1 MCVIICCDKESGF
14 PALQTL
20 ESAEALNRH
29 GGSIAW
35 IGVNGKVQWQKGIN
49 AKQIFAISKQIPLP
63 AIIHFRIAS
72 IGDVNDP
79 LCHPFPIN
87 EEASCELSGECDSV
101 LFHNGTW
108 REWSDVCLE
117 AVIKKDIKF
126 PEGEWSDSRA
136 MAWLVDKYG
145 TGILNLLTDG
155 NKVAIFSKEGIKK
168 YGSWVKVKDFSCSN
182 NYFDHS
188 IPAFEFDF
196 GSKSRRT
203 LVDDDEFFH
212 TLDTEDDPIT
222 MSNDDDYGTQRPI
235 RSRKQMRKQL
245 KREQKKLKKLKQKL
259 KDPIKVKVSRQDL
272 INHKKK
278 GHSCSSCVTTKLTI
292 NNKTKQYPTGLLSAE
307 KKLRE
312 KERRLVDRF
321 DHYY

>member
-14 PALQTL
+14 PALETL

-29 GGSIAW
+29 GGGIAW
-35 IGVNGKVQWQKGIN
+35 IGENGKVQYKKGIN
-49 AKQIFAISKQIPLP
+49 AKQIFAITKHIPLP

-72 IGDVNDP
+72 IGAVNNP

-87 EEASCELSGECDSV
+87 EEADCDLAGECDSV

-108 REWSDVCLE
+108 HGWSDVCLQ

-155 NKVAIFSKEGIKK
+155 NKVAVFSKEGIKK

-196 GSKSRRT
+196 GSKK
-203 LVDDDEFFH
+203 LIDDDEFFH
-212 TLDTEDDPIT
+212 TIDTEDDPIV

-235 RSRKQMRKQL
+235 KSRRKQKEMKRQL
-245 KREQKKLKKLKQKL
+245 KREQKKLKKLKEMM
-259 KDPIKVKVSRQDL
+259 KDP
-272 INHKKK
+272 KKN
-278 GHSCSSCVTTKLTI
+278 GTTTKLTI
-292 NNKTKQYPTGLLSAE
+292 KNKTKQFPTGYLSNQR
-307 KKLRE
+307 KLEAKIDEMNRE
-312 KERRLVDRF
+312 KSRRLADRYG
-321 DHYY
+321 YYC

>member
-29 GGSIAW
+29 GGGIAW
-35 IGVNGKVQWQKGIN
+35 IGENGKVQYQKGIN
-49 AKQIFAISKQIPLP
+49 AKQIFAITKQIPLP

-72 IGDVNDP
+72 IGAVNDP

-87 EEASCELSGECDSV
+87 EEASCDLSGECDSV

-108 REWSDVCLE
+108 HGWSDICLQT
-117 AVIKKDIKF
+117 VIKKDIKF
-126 PEGEWSDSRA
+126 PEGQWSDSRA
-136 MAWLVDKYG
+136 MAWLVDKYD

-155 NKVAIFSKEGIKK
+155 NKVAVFSKEGIKK

-196 GSKSRRT
+196 GTKNK
-203 LVDDDEFFH
+203 LVDDEEFFH
-212 TLDTEDDPIT
+212 SIATEDDPIT
-222 MSNDDDYGTQRPI
+222 MSNDENDEFFGTQRPKI
-235 RSRKQMRKQL
+235 KSRKQMRKQL
-245 KREQKKLKKLKQKL
+245 KREQKKLKKLKQQL
-259 KDPIKVKVSRQDL
+259 KDPIR
-272 INHKKK
+272 KKY
-278 GHSCSSCVTTKLTI
+278 GLTTKLTI
-292 NNKTKQYPTGLLSAE
+292 KNKTKEYPTGLLSEE

-312 KERRLVDRF
+312 KSQRLADRYG
-321 DHYY
+321 YY